1 MSLSSFL
8 IYNASIKVLAG
19 QTFVVGTESTFGHI
33 LTIIS
38 ISIARS
44 AVTSNITTIS
54 RNQFSNDIFK
64 AGDIRFNAIPV
75 VLT

>member
-1 MSLSSFL
+1 MCDFYSLINQSRYLVFL

-19 QTFVVGTESTFGHI
+19 QTFPVGTESTSVHT

-44 AVTSNITTIS
+44 AVT
-54 RNQFSNDIFK
+54 
-64 AGDIRFNAIPV
+64 
-75 VLT
+75 